1 MLFIFINY
9 GGIAMNGQLGREVG
23 KKTSSNRLARTAKM
37 YGIGYIAALFT
48 GIIFGLFLRLVMG
61 IIAYFFPHMAS
72 GFHWSG
78 TLLIVFLGVAVTL
91 ANSIVYTLI
100 FHRFRKIWL
109 AKGLLFGLLLLII
122 YGTPL
127 FLSNPNNEL
136 FGPQAPLGIALFSV
150 SFFIGSILL
159 ALLIEYITK
168 WFDQSKG
175 RLKLAYLSF
184 AILSIPA
191 ILMLVNMFIEIFTEM
206 LPKIINN

>member
-1 MLFIFINY
+1 
-9 GGIAMNGQLGREVG
+9 MNGQLNSEAV
-23 KKTSSNRLARTAKM
+23 KEENSNRWARAARI
-37 YGIGYIAALFT
+37 YGIGYIAALFP
-48 GIIFGLFLRLVMG
+48 GIIFGLLLRLVMG

-72 GFHWSG
+72 GFHLSG
-78 TLLIVFLGVAVTL
+78 TLLIVFLGIAVTL
-91 ANSIVYTLI
+91 ANSICYTFI
-100 FHRFRKIWL
+100 FHRSRKNWL
-109 AKGLLFGLLLLII
+109 VKGLLFGLLLLIV

-136 FGPQAPLGIALFSV
+136 FGPQAPLGIALFSA
-150 SFFIGSILL
+150 SFFIGSSLL
-159 ALLIEYITK
+159 ALVIEYMSK

-206 LPKIINN
+206 LPKIINY